1 MKKTRFWILLL
12 TAALGASA
20 ALAATITVLVQ
31 QTAVRKRPQF
41 FAPAVATANLGDTFE
56 AGSPAAGWYKTDA
69 GYIHESAVSTKKIKL
84 SAGSTVAGGG
94 SATAEE
100 VTLAGK
106 GFNSQVEKSY
116 GAKNS
121 SANFAAVDAQERRSI
136 SDAAVLEFLRTGG
149 LLPQGD
155 AQ

>member
-1 MKKTRFWILLL
+1 MMRTRFWILLL
-12 TAALGASA
+12 AAALGASA

-41 FAPAVATANLGDTFE
+41 FAPATATAKLGDTFE
-56 AGSPAAGWYKTDA
+56 ADGPDGGWYKTA
-69 GYIHESAVSTKKIKL
+69 SGYIHESAVSSKKIKL

-116 GAKNS
+116 GAQNA
-121 SANFAAVDAQERRSI
+121 SANFAAVDAMERRSVPE
-136 SDAAVLEFLRTGG
+136 SAVLEFLRAGG
-149 LLPQGD
+149 LLPQGG

>member
-1 MKKTRFWILLL
+1 MKNTRIWLLL
-12 TAALGASA
+12 LASALGASA

-41 FAPAVATANLGDTFE
+41 FAPSSATAKLGDTFE
-56 AGSPAAGWYKTDA
+56 ATGPDGGWYKTAA
-69 GYIHESAVSTKKIKL
+69 GYIHESAVSAKKIKL

-94 SATAEE
+94 GATAEE

-116 GAKNS
+116 GSQNA
-121 SANFAAVDAQERRSI
+121 SANFAAVNAMERRSVPD
-136 SDAAVLEFLRTGG
+136 SAVLDFLRKGG
-149 LLPQGD
+149 LLPKG

>member
-12 TAALGASA
+12 AAALGASA

-41 FAPAVATANLGDTFE
+41 FAPASATAKLGDSFE
-56 AGSPAAGWYKTDA
+56 AEGPSGGWYKTGA
-69 GYIHESAVSTKKIKL
+69 GYIHESAVSSKKIKL
-84 SAGSTVAGGG
+84 SGDSTVAGGG

-116 GAKNS
+116 GAQNK
-121 SANFAAVDAQERRSI
+121 SANFAAVDAMERRSVPD
-136 SDAAVLEFLRTGG
+136 SAVLEFLRKGG

>member
-1 MKKTRFWILLL
+1 MKSTRLL
-12 TAALGASA
+12 TLITAAAFAASA
-20 ALAATITVLVQ
+20 AVAATITVLVQ

-41 FAPAVATANLGDTFE
+41 FSPSAATAKLGDSFE
-56 AGSPAAGWYKTDA
+56 ASGPDGGWYKTDA
-69 GYIHESAVSTKKIKL
+69 GYIHESAVSAKKVHL
-84 SAGSTVAGGG
+84 SGGSTVAGGG

-116 GAKNS
+116 GAQNS
-121 SANFAAVDAQERRSI
+121 AANYAAVNAMERRSVPESAI
-136 SDAAVLEFLRTGG
+136 LEFLRKGG
-149 LLPQGD
+149 LLPQGG

>member
-1 MKKTRFWILLL
+1 MKTTRFWILLL
-12 TAALGASA
+12 AAALGASA

-41 FAPAVATANLGDTFE
+41 YAPSAATAKLGDSFD
-56 AGSPAAGWYKTDA
+56 GSGPTGGWYKVDG
-69 GYIHESAVSTKKIKL
+69 GYVHESAVSAKKVQL
-84 SAGSTVAGGG
+84 SGDSVAGGG
-94 SATAEE
+94 GATADE

-116 GAKNS
+116 SAQDS
-121 SANFAAVDAQERRSI
+121 AANFAAVNAMERRSVPEAEEI
-136 SDAAVLEFLRTGG
+136 NFLRRGG
-149 LLPQGD
+149 LIPKGD

>member
-1 MKKTRFWILLL
+1 MKKTRFWILLIA
-12 TAALGASA
+12 AALGASA

-31 QTAVRKRPQF
+31 TTAVRKRPQF
-41 FAPAVATANLGDTFE
+41 FAPAAMTAKLGDSFDAT
-56 AGSPAAGWYKTDA
+56 GPDNGWYKTGA
-69 GYIHESAVSTKKIKL
+69 GFIHESAVSAKKVHL

-94 SATAEE
+94 GATAEE

-116 GAKNS
+116 GAQNA
-121 SANFAAVDAQERRSI
+121 SANFAAVNVMERRSVP
-136 SDAAVLEFLRTGG
+136 DAAVLDFLRKGG
-149 LLPQGD
+149 LLPRED